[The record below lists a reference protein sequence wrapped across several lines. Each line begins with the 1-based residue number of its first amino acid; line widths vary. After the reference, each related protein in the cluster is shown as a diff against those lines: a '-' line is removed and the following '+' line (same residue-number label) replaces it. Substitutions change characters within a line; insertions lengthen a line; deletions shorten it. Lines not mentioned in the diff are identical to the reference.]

1 MGEIKR
7 FETGVRYSTAV
18 VHNGTVYLAGQVADQ
33 PGAPIEEQVKQV
45 LANVE
50 RALALAGSDKS
61 KLLSVTVWLSN
72 MGYFDALNEQWN
84 AWVPEGCA
92 PARACVESHL
102 ARPGYFVE
110 LGVIAAQ

>member
-50 RALALAGSDKS
+50 RALALA
-61 KLLSVTVWLSN
+61 
-72 MGYFDALNEQWN
+72 Q
-84 AWVPEGCA
+84 
-92 PARACVESHL
+92 R
-102 ARPGYFVE
+102 
-110 LGVIAAQ
+110 